1 MRSVVA
7 GLTVWGLS
15 VLLYA
20 ASDGSGLV
28 QACSADY
35 QSFCQDVK
43 PGGGRVVA
51 CLRKHLAEL
60 TNSCRDTL
68 RDIGPITGDTPRQS
82 LPAPVSAAPGSVL
95 RDVSYGADPAQKLDV
110 YIPDHPD
117 HAAIM
122 FMAHGGGWEFGDKG
136 AQNVVEPKASYW
148 RARQVIFIS
157 ANYRMLP
164 QAAPVDQAAD
174 LARAIAYVQAHAQA
188 WGGDPARVVLMGHSA
203 GAHLVSLI
211 TVDEGIARSA
221 GVQPWLGTVALD
233 SAAMDVPALMQSRH
247 LPLYDRAFGK
257 DPAGWAAV
265 SPYQQLKARPVPMLL
280 ICSTERATSCDSAER
295 MAAKIAQLGGKVT
308 IKPLARSHMQINAEV
323 GADNEE
329 TTTIDTFLHTLG
341 VG

>member
-1 MRSVVA
+1 M
-7 GLTVWGLS
+7 
-15 VLLYA
+15 LLYA

-68 RDIGPITGDTPRQS
+68 RDIGPAGGDA
-82 LPAPVSAAPGSVL
+82 PAVSTLIPAAPGSTL
-95 RDVSYGADPAQKLDV
+95 RDVSYGADPAQKIDV

-117 HAAIM
+117 HAAIV
-122 FMAHGGGWEFGDKG
+122 FMAHGGGWEFGDK
-136 AQNVVEPKASYW
+136 AARTVVEPKAAYW
-148 RARQVIFIS
+148 RARQVIFVS

-164 QAAPVDQAAD
+164 QAAPLDQAAD
-174 LARAIAYVQAHAQA
+174 LARAVAYVQAHAQA

-211 TVDEGIARSA
+211 TVDPGIVSAA
-221 GVQPWLGTVALD
+221 GVQPWLGTVSLD
-233 SAAMDVPALMQSRH
+233 SAALDVPTLMQARH

-257 DPAGWAAV
+257 DPAAWATA
-265 SPYQQLKARPVPMLL
+265 SPYQQLKTRPVPMLL
-280 ICSTERATSCDSAER
+280 ICSTERATSCDSAEH

-308 IKPLARSHMQINAEV
+308 VKPLARSHMQINADV

-329 TTTIDTFLHTLG
+329 TTAIGDFLHTLG